1 MQDGSTAA
9 VALLK
14 DQVLY
19 TANVGDSEILLAH
32 AEGGKLQPVTL
43 TEKHLPTN
51 PSEKQR
57 VEALGGYVFS
67 GRLFG
72 RLAVSRALGDQE
84 LKQPKVE
91 ANYVSAEPYMAKRT
105 LQAGDEFM
113 IIACDGLWFKFS
125 YEEGVNYVQK
135 LRKANTPPA
144 EICQKMVAEALERGS
159 LDNITMILCVF
170 RWEKK

>member
-1 MQDGSTAA
+1 MAI
-9 VALLK
+9 LK
-14 DQVLY
+14 DTTLY

-32 AEGGKLQPVTL
+32 AKDGKLEPVSL

-72 RLAVSRALGDQE
+72 RLAVSRALGDQD
-84 LKQPKVE
+84 LKQPRVE
-91 ANYVSAEPYMAKRT
+91 ANYVSAEPYLNKRV
-105 LQAGDEFM
+105 LAAGDEFM
-113 IIACDGLWFKFS
+113 IVACDGLWFKFS
-125 YEEGVNYVQK
+125 YEDGIQYVQK
-135 LRKANTPPA
+135 LRKAGLPPA

-159 LDNITMILCVF
+159 LDNITMLLCVF
-170 RWEKK
+170 KWEKK

>member
-1 MQDGSTAA
+1 M
-9 VALLK
+9 
-14 DQVLY
+14 
-19 TANVGDSEILLAH
+19 GDSEILLAH
-32 AEGGKLQPVTL
+32 AQDGKLIPVTL

-57 VEALGGYVFS
+57 VEALGGYIFS

-72 RLAVSRALGDQE
+72 RLAVSRALGDHD
-84 LKQPKVE
+84 LKQPRVE
-91 ANYVSAEPYMAKRT
+91 ANYVSAEPFITRRV
-105 LQAGDEFM
+105 LQPGDEFA

-135 LRKANTPPA
+135 LRKKNTPPA

-159 LDNITMILCVF
+159 LDNITMILVCFV
-170 RWEKK
+170 WEKK